1 MRIDFTTDV
10 VRVAFNL
17 GAPDAMKTDPA
28 NFKAHTFRV
37 PRALKG
43 SLSPYD
49 KVVVQYR
56 NGSFAIATVVET
68 NVYIPNADEAELS
81 YIAARWDATA
91 LEEQLAIN
99 ERTQTIKSRLQN
111 MKEQF
116 EKDAIYEMLAQK
128 SPEAAALL
136 KELKELREG
145 TSNEN

>member
-1 MRIDFTTDV
+1 MKIDFTTDI

-28 NFKAHTFRV
+28 NFKAYTFRV

-43 SLSPYD
+43 SLSLYD
-49 KVVVQYR
+49 KVVVYLK
-56 NGSFAIATVVET
+56 NGSFAVATVVGT
-68 NVYIPNADEAELS
+68 NVYIPHSDEAALD
-81 YIAARWDATA
+81 YVAARWGTAA

-99 ERTQTIKSRLQN
+99 ERIQTVQTGLRK

-145 TSNEN
+145 TSDEN

>member
-1 MRIDFTTDV
+1 MKIDFTTDI

-28 NFKAHTFRV
+28 NFKAYTFRV
-37 PRALKG
+37 PRALQG
-43 SLSPYD
+43 SLKPYD
-49 KVVVQYR
+49 KVVVQCR
-56 NGSFAIATVVET
+56 NGSFAIATIVEV
-68 NVYIPNADEAELS
+68 NAYVPHADEAELS
-81 YIAARWDATA
+81 YIVAKWGTAA
-91 LEEQLAIN
+91 LEEQLTIN
-99 ERTQTIKSRLQN
+99 ERIQTIKSGLQR

-145 TSNEN
+145 SSNED

>member
-1 MRIDFTTDV
+1 MKIDFTTDI

-28 NFKAHTFRV
+28 NFKAYTFRV

-49 KVVVQYR
+49 KVVVQCR

-81 YIAARWDATA
+81 YVVARWGTAA

-99 ERTQTIKSRLQN
+99 ERIQTVQTGLRK